1 MKKIIIITIALFSFF
16 SSNAQTDTLGYELV
30 FNQILVLEGSA
41 DYATYEP
48 EPYKVIGT
56 VPNGK
61 VWKINNLNTYLT
73 GNEEFYI
80 DIVSDIIT
88 RYKLISS
95 SNISFLGEGETIR
108 FRPINTNNTVNLY
121 WVNITEYNKIP
132 IITD

>member
-16 SSNAQTDTLGYELV
+16 SSNAQTDTLGYELI

-48 EPYKVIGT
+48 EPHKIIGT

-61 VWKINNLNTYLT
+61 VWKINNLNAYNTS
-73 GNEEFYI
+73 GEFYI

-88 RYKLISS
+88 RYKHITS

-108 FRPINTNNTVNLY
+108 FRPTSANNTVNLY
-121 WVNITEYNKIP
+121 WVSITEYNKTP
-132 IITD
+132 ILSD